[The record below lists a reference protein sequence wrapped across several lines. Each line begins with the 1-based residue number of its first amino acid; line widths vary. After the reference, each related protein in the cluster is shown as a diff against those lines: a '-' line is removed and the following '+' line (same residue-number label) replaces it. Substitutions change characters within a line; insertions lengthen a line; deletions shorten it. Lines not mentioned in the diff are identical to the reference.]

1 VTSRL
6 DPFFRPRSIAVV
18 GAGERPTSS
27 GGAVLRMLRQA
38 AYAGRLVPINPRGE
52 PIFGLPT
59 PKSLHQ
65 LDQPV
70 ELVVVV
76 VRPDSI
82 ADVVSEAA
90 ATGHKHLLILPGG
103 FAESG
108 PDGVARERRVA
119 EIAAAAG
126 ITIAGPNCAGL
137 INLRADCRMAATFLA
152 AVPPGGGLA
161 LVSQSGALAEEV
173 IARAIDEGMP
183 LSTVVSVGNALHLGI
198 EDYLEHLGEDA
209 DCRCILLYCES
220 LRDRERF
227 AAIARRVV
235 PRKPVVA
242 LMPGRTTIGRQAARA
257 HTGADSPDADAMDRF
272 LVECGVLRVDSL
284 RHLLMAAK
292 GFGAFPEGIGRRV
305 LVLSNS
311 GGPGVLA
318 ADRAARE
325 GLELAPLPEA
335 YAQVLRQALPG
346 EASVANPIDLLAD
359 AREERFDMA
368 LGAALAHARSSY
380 DAILMIHVVPF
391 MVDAAPVIERL
402 AGLVQ
407 GAGMPIM
414 HSMMGTLKG
423 KLDWFA
429 RMEAAGCPM
438 FDNVEAMAE
447 TAALLARYRVLKE
460 GLAP

>member
-1 VTSRL
+1 MTRL
-6 DPFFRPRSIAVV
+6 APFFRPGSIAVV

-27 GGAVLRMLRQA
+27 GGAVLQMLRQA
-38 AYAGRLVPINPRGE
+38 SYAGRLVPVNPRGE
-52 PIFGLPT
+52 PIFGMPT
-59 PKSLHQ
+59 PKSLRE
-65 LDQPV
+65 LDRPV

-82 ADVVSEAA
+82 PDVVAEAA

-119 EIAAAAG
+119 EIAAGAG
-126 ITIAGPNCAGL
+126 LTIAGPNCAGL
-137 INLRADCRMAATFLA
+137 INLRADCRLAATFLA
-152 AVPPGGGLA
+152 ALPPGGGLA

-173 IARAIDEGMP
+173 IARAVEQDMP

-198 EDYLEHLGEDA
+198 EDYLEHLGEDP

-220 LRDRERF
+220 LRDPERF
-227 AAIARRVV
+227 AALARRIV

-242 LMPGRTTIGRQAARA
+242 LMPGRTAVGRRAARA
-257 HTGADSPDADAMDRF
+257 HTGAEPPDAEATDRF
-272 LVECGVLRVDSL
+272 LAQCGVLKVDSL
-284 RHLLMAAK
+284 RHLLLAAK
-292 GFGAFPEGIGRRV
+292 GFGRFPGGIGRRV

-335 YAQVLRQALPG
+335 YAQVLRQALPA

-368 LGAALAHARSSY
+368 FGAAMAHARASY
-380 DAILMIHVVPF
+380 DAVLMIHVVPF

-402 AGLVQ
+402 SQLV
-407 GAGMPIM
+407 AVAPLPVM

-423 KLDWFA
+423 KAEWFR

-447 TAALLARYRVLKE
+447 TAALLARYRALKE
-460 GLAP
+460 SLSS